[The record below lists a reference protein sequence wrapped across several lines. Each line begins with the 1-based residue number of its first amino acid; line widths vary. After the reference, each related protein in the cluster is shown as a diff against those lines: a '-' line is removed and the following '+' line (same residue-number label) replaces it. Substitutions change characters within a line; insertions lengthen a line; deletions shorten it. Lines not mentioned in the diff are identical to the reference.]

1 MKQDLLIPFVTMVML
16 LAAGC
21 SDKSQSGRPTAVAM
35 TDDALGHYC
44 QMALSEH
51 PGPKAQVHLEG
62 LPNPLFFSQVRDAI
76 AYKRMPEQSYPIRA
90 IYVSDME
97 KASSW
102 EEPGVDNWA
111 AAEDVFYV
119 ADSKAR
125 GGMGAP
131 ELVPFARRQAAEAF
145 AAENGGSVL
154 TLGEIPDHAV
164 LAPVELSLKSQD
176 DTADEVPMVDDQAE
190 SKGKR

>member
-1 MKQDLLIPFVTMVML
+1 MPLVVACGDQ
-16 LAAGC
+16 
-21 SDKSQSGRPTAVAM
+21 SQTGRPAAVVM

-90 IYVSDME
+90 IYVSDMD

-119 ADSKAR
+119 AGSKAR
-125 GGMGAP
+125 GGMGAQ
-131 ELVPFARRQAAEAF
+131 ELVPFANRLSAEGF
-145 AAENGGSVL
+145 AAKNGGSVL
-154 TLGEIPDHAV
+154 TLAEIPDSAV
-164 LAPVELSLKSQD
+164 LAPVELKLSSED
-176 DTADEVPMVDDQAE
+176 DTGRAPSMVDNQAE
-190 SKGKR
+190 TSKTRGQQ